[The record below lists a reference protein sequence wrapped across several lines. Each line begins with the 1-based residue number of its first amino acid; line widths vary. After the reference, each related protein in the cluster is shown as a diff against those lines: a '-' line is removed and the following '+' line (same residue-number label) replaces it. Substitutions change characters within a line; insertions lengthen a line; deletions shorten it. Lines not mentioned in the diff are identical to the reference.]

1 MQNYLIKNIFNE
13 TRAVAHHYKVYGY
26 REYGNMTASNSSSK
40 QYLRMPYFRIP
51 YTIYP
56 YTLIPFTIFL
66 FVLLST
72 CTALAQSFTASVD
85 KTTVGLNDQFQI
97 SFTFS
102 GQDINGIKSFN
113 PPSFNGFMVLSGP
126 NESTSMQ
133 VINNSV
139 SASRTYSY
147 YLQPRSM
154 GKCTIASATL
164 NYNGK
169 TFTSQPITI
178 DVVKGSPKPVQ
189 SNSGNQT
196 VSTQQIGENLFI
208 VATADRGKVYLGEPV
223 TVTYKLY
230 TRLGIASQMQVS
242 KLPSYE
248 GFWAE
253 EINTSNTINFSTEMY
268 KGKPFRVGLLK
279 KVELF
284 PSQLGELSVT
294 PMQLQV
300 PVQIRQK
307 RQRSGDIF
315 DNFFNDPF
323 FNPVQT
329 VNYTAKSNTIKIH
342 VMPLPSKDVPKAFN
356 GAVGD
361 FTMGSQI
368 SSTNI
373 KANNPVS
380 LKINISGSGNISLLN
395 MPEINL
401 PPGFDKY
408 EPKTSEQINRSGSI
422 SGTKTFEYLIVP
434 RVPGKKEIPPI
445 QFSYF
450 NPAKGSYVTLSTPA
464 YELNIAPGSGNG
476 NEAVAGYTKE
486 EIKLLGQDIR
496 YIKTSND
503 DLRRQGSDELFGTG
517 FWTATI
523 LPLVLLSGLVTW
535 KRRQDKLA
543 GNIQLLRYQRAEKV
557 ARARFKTAK
566 TLMESDNQTGFYAE
580 ISQALFGYLEDKLHI
595 PKAEI
600 SLDRVVD
607 ELLKKN
613 IDGGLIS
620 ILKGCTEK
628 CDYARFA
635 PSQDGKAE
643 MNGMYNDLTKLII
656 ELEKSLSVKKY
667 A

>member
-1 MQNYLIKNIFNE
+1 MFKIIRSYFNE
-13 TRAVAHHYKVYGY
+13 LNYVSKSTGNRLVSTGKVS
-26 REYGNMTASNSSSK
+26 R
-40 QYLRMPYFRIP
+40 RFFMPFIRFCIVF
-51 YTIYP
+51 
-56 YTLIPFTIFL
+56 TL
-66 FVLLST
+66 VLLSACGT
-72 CTALAQSFTASVD
+72 QAQTFTASVNR
-85 KTTVGLNDQFQI
+85 TTVGVDEQFQI

-102 GQDINGIKSFN
+102 GTDINGVKSFN
-113 PPSFNGFMVLSGP
+113 PPGFNGFMVLSGP

-133 VINNSV
+133 IINSSV

-147 YLQPRSM
+147 YLQPKST
-154 GKCTIASATL
+154 GKYTIGSASL

-169 TFTSQPITI
+169 TFNTQPITM
-178 DVVKGSPKPVQ
+178 DVVKGSPKPPAAKSG
-189 SNSGNQT
+189 SNNST
-196 VSTQQIGENLFI
+196 VASTDIGDNLFI
-208 VATADRGKVYLGEPV
+208 LATANRNKVYLGEPV

-253 EINTSNTINFSTEMY
+253 EINTSNTINFTTEMY
-268 KGKPFRVGLLK
+268 KGKQYRVGVLK

-300 PVQIRQK
+300 PVQIRQNRK
-307 RQRSGDIF
+307 RSGDIF
-315 DNFFNDPF
+315 DDFFNDPF

-342 VMPLPSKDVPKAFN
+342 AVALPSKNVPKNFN
-356 GAVGD
+356 GAVGEY
-361 FTMGSQI
+361 TLSSKI
-368 SSTNI
+368 SKTNV
-373 KANNPVS
+373 KTNEPVS
-380 LKINISGSGNISLLN
+380 LKINISGSGNISLIN
-395 MPEINL
+395 TPEINL

-408 EPKTSEQINRSGSI
+408 EPKTSDQINRNGSI
-422 SGTKTFEYLIVP
+422 SGTKTFDYLIVP
-434 RVPGKKEIPPI
+434 RNPGKKEIPPV
-445 QFSYF
+445 QFSFF
-450 NPAKGSYVTLSTPA
+450 NPEKGNYVTLSTPG
-464 YELNIAPGSGNG
+464 YELNVAQGSGG
-476 NEAVAGYTKE
+476 GGESIAGYTKE
-486 EIKLLGQDIR
+486 EIKLLGQDIH
-496 YIKTSND
+496 YIKTSTG

-535 KRRQDKLA
+535 KRKQDKLA

-557 ARARFKTAK
+557 AKARFKTAK
-566 TLMESDNQTGFYAE
+566 TLMETNNQTGFYAE

-595 PKAEI
+595 PKGEI
-600 SLDRVVD
+600 SLVRVMD
-607 ELLKKN
+607 ELQQKN
-613 IDGGLIS
+613 IDGNIIS
-620 ILKGCTEK
+620 SLKDCTEK

-643 MNGMYNDLTKLII
+643 MNGMYNELTKLII
-656 ELEKSLSVKKY
+656 ELEKSLSVKRY

>member
-1 MQNYLIKNIFNE
+1 MLRLKIISIIF
-13 TRAVAHHYKVYGY
+13 AL
-26 REYGNMTASNSSSK
+26 SS
-40 QYLRMPYFRIP
+40 L
-51 YTIYP
+51 
-56 YTLIPFTIFL
+56 TIF
-66 FVLLST
+66 
-72 CTALAQSFTASVD
+72 AQSFTASVGN
-85 KTTVGLNDQFQI
+85 TTVGLNEQFQI

-113 PPSFNGFMVLSGP
+113 PPNFNNFMVLSGP

-133 VINNSV
+133 IINSSV

-147 YLQPRSM
+147 YLQPKSM
-154 GKCTIASATL
+154 GKFTIGSATL

-169 TFTSQPITI
+169 TFNTQPITME
-178 DVVKGSPKPVQ
+178 VVKGSPKAPAAQ
-189 SNSGNQT
+189 NRGNNSEVT
-196 VSTQQIGENLFI
+196 STDIGDNLFI
-208 VATADRGKVYLGEPV
+208 LATVDRSRVYMGEPV

-253 EINTSNTINFSTEMY
+253 EITTSNTINFTTEMY
-268 KGKPFRVGLLK
+268 KGKQYRVGLLK

-300 PVQIRQK
+300 PVQIRQQRK
-307 RQRSGDIF
+307 RSGDIF
-315 DNFFNDPF
+315 NDFFNDPF

-329 VNYTAKSNTIKIH
+329 VNYTAKSNTIMIH
-342 VMPLPSKDVPKAFN
+342 VTPLPSKDVPQTFN

-361 FTMGSQI
+361 FTMNSQI
-368 SSTNI
+368 STTNVQ
-373 KANNPVS
+373 ANNPVS

-401 PPGFDKY
+401 PTGFDKY
-408 EPKTSEQINRSGSI
+408 EPKTSEQINRNGSI
-422 SGTKTFEYLIVP
+422 SGTKTFDYLIVP

-445 QFSYF
+445 QFSFF

-464 YELNIAPGSGNG
+464 YELNVAPGAGGNG
-476 NEAVAGYTKE
+476 SMAGYTKE

-496 YIKTSND
+496 YIKTSTD
-503 DLRRQGSDELFGTG
+503 DLRRQGNDELFGAG

-543 GNIQLLRYQRAEKV
+543 GNIQLLRYQRAEKI

-566 TLMESDNQTGFYAE
+566 TLMESNDQSGFYAE
-580 ISQALFGYLEDKLHI
+580 ISLALFGYLEDKLHI

-607 ELLKKN
+607 ELQKKN
-613 IDGGLIS
+613 IDGS
-620 ILKGCTEK
+620 IIGSLKDCTEK

-643 MNGMYNDLTKLII
+643 MNDMYNELTRVII
-656 ELEKSLSVKKY
+656 ELEKSLAGKRY